1 MVVINTSRAG
11 RRSWRDACATDL
23 KSMSDFLLEI
33 GCEEIPA
40 RMIAAASQELRERV
54 GALLSRERL
63 SAGEIA
69 CFDTP
74 RRLAVMVEGIPAA
87 QANVTEQLTGPSVN
101 VAYKDGQPTPAAHA
115 FAKKAGVDVSQV
127 EKITTAKGEYL
138 AAKVT
143 KKGRSAGEILA
154 ENLPKEIASIYWP
167 KNMYWRKPSERFVRP
182 VRWLVAMLDEET
194 IPLEFDGI
202 WAGNISRGHRSL
214 SDGGVTI
221 SRAGSAYVKALR
233 AAKVLGRSEREQHI
247 RKALDSATRTVPGAR
262 WREDKSLLD
271 TVVNL
276 TEFPSVIL
284 GGFDPQFLALPEE
297 VLVTVMRDH
306 QKYFAVEDTAHKLLP
321 HFLAVLNTDGDCDG
335 LIRHGNE
342 RVLRARFSDARF
354 FWETDQKRSLL
365 DRLELL
371 RHVTFQKDLGS
382 YYEKTRRVQRLCSW
396 LSEIIRQSGMAIR
409 PGVIHKAAA
418 LAKTDLTTELVK
430 EFTELQG
437 IVGGLYARAQELDSS
452 LPEATRFAIADAIY
466 DHYKPESTEDD
477 VPRSMEGAVLSVGD
491 KADTIAGMFALGL
504 VPSGSKDPF
513 ALRRQANGIVKVIDK
528 YNLPIKLSELVKD
541 SLELYA
547 GSEAAKK
554 FAKPLE
560 WWRDYLRI
568 QVLTK
573 DSWMQAIRQDP
584 NSESHRSPLTFLW
597 DRVQFYLRE
606 VKGYEYDVVN
616 AVLAA
621 DPDDVVDALA
631 RAEAVKHVL
640 ATKKL
645 LNMPEFEAIGAAS
658 KRMRNILKQ
667 AKERGID
674 AAEEFESLPES
685 APEEMALAHFVKVNG
700 PKIEADRKEKQ
711 YVRALLLLSTV
722 RDLVDAFFD
731 KVMVMVD
738 DAKLRANRLALLRTL
753 LEEFSTIADFS
764 EIATASGTDRE
775 SAIESDSGKK
785 LAAPVAPK
793 SIPVTPSD
801 NQQPQQN
808 YIQPQTVKVQS

>member
-1 MVVINTSRAG
+1 MP
-11 RRSWRDACATDL
+11 
-23 KSMSDFLLEI
+23 DFLLEI

-40 RMIAAASQELRERV
+40 RMIDAASQELRERV

-63 SAGEIA
+63 AAGEIA
-69 CFDTP
+69 YFDTP
-74 RRLAVMVEGIPAA
+74 RRLAVMVAGIPAA
-87 QANVTEQLTGPSVN
+87 QADITEQVTGPSVN

-115 FAKKAGVDVSQV
+115 FAKKAGIDVSQL

-143 KKGRSAGEILA
+143 KKGRSAAEILA
-154 ENLPKEIASIYWP
+154 ENLPKEISSIYWP
-167 KNMYWRKPSERFVRP
+167 KNMYWRKQHERFVRP

-194 IPLEFDGI
+194 IPLEFDGV
-202 WAGNISRGHRSL
+202 WAGNASRGHRLL
-214 SDGGVTI
+214 SQGGVTI
-221 SRAGSAYVKALR
+221 PGAGSAYIDALR
-233 AAKVLGRSEREQHI
+233 AAKVLGRAEREQQI
-247 RKALDSATRTVPGAR
+247 RKALDAVTRNIPGAR

-306 QKYFAVEDTAHKLLP
+306 QKYFAVEDADHKLSP
-321 HFLAVLNTDGDCDG
+321 HFLAVLNTDGDRDG

-354 FWETDQKRSLL
+354 FWGTDQKRSLL
-365 DRLELL
+365 ERLDLL

-396 LSEIIRQSGMAIR
+396 LSEIIKQSGMAIR

-466 DHYKPESTEDD
+466 DHYRPESTEDD

-491 KADTIAGMFALGL
+491 KADTIAGMFSLGL

-528 YNLPIKLSELVKD
+528 YKLPLRLSD
-541 SLELYA
+541 MMRDARA
-547 GSEAAKK
+547 GYQTSESEKK
-554 FAKPLE
+554 FVDDAKFADSVKTFFGERLE
-560 WWRDYLRI
+560 
-568 QVLTK
+568 
-573 DSWMQAIRQDP
+573 
-584 NSESHRSPLTFLW
+584 
-597 DRVQFYLRE
+597 FYLKDVR
-606 VKGYEYDVVN
+606 GYAYDVVK

-621 DPDDVVDALA
+621 DSEDVVDVLA
-631 RAEAVKHVL
+631 RAEAVKQVL
-640 ATKKL
+640 H
-645 LNMPEFEAIGAAS
+645 MPEFLAIGAAC
-658 KRMRNILKQ
+658 KRMRNILRQ
-667 AKERGID
+667 
-674 AAEEFESLPES
+674 AEEKGIAPAAGFEYLPDS
-685 APEEMALAHFVKVNG
+685 ATEEKNLAAYVDVNG
-700 PKIEADRKEKQ
+700 PRVEAHRKKKE
-711 YVRALLLLSTV
+711 YGDALRLLSTA
-722 RDLVDAFFD
+722 RQPVDAFFD
-731 KVMVMVD
+731 KVMVMVED
-738 DAKLRANRLALLRTL
+738 EKLRANRLALLRTL
-753 LEEFSTIADFS
+753 LREFSTIADFS
-764 EIATASGTDRE
+764 EIVTE
-775 SAIESDSGKK
+775 GK
-785 LAAPVAPK
+785 V
-793 SIPVTPSD
+793 
-801 NQQPQQN
+801 
-808 YIQPQTVKVQS
+808 